1 MQQTTPQTV
10 SENKKEPS
18 SSLESKNNSYTAL
31 GDMESVKDE
40 FISIVSHELRTPMST
55 IKGYINMLLAG
66 DAGSINPEVKEVLTE
81 MLLAIEREIRLVNG
95 MLDIGRLESGKLP
108 FFLRDDIDVVEQSR
122 LLLHSL
128 KRTASEKKLS
138 LVLKTPTEIL
148 PKVQADSDK
157 VIQVLINLVG
167 NAMKFTKKGSITVS
181 FSQDEYFVKTCVTDT
196 GPGIP
201 PDKQPHL
208 FEKFSQAST
217 KKTRVSGGSG
227 LGLYISK
234 IIIEKMGG
242 EIALKESKANVGSK
256 FCFSLP
262 ISGGPKADEVAEKLK
277 KEEKQHE

>member
-10 SENKKEPS
+10 SENKKEVTSHLTS
-18 SSLESKNNSYTAL
+18 SSNNNAVL
-31 GDMESVKDE
+31 DNVESVKDE

-66 DAGSINPEVKEVLTE
+66 DAGPINPEVKEVLTE

-108 FFLRDDIDVVEQSR
+108 FILRDDVDVVEQTR

-128 KRTASEKKLS
+128 KRAALEKKLS
-138 LVLKTPTEIL
+138 LVLETPTETL

-157 VIQVLINLVG
+157 VVQVLINLVG
-167 NAMKFTKKGSITVS
+167 NAMKFTKEGSITAD
-181 FSQDEYFVKTCVTDT
+181 FSRDGDFVRTCVIDT

-201 PDKQPHL
+201 HDKQPHL

-242 EIALKESKANVGSK
+242 EIALKESKENVGSK

-262 ISGGPKADEVAEKLK
+262 VTGSPKANEIAKKLE

>member
-1 MQQTTPQTV
+1 
-10 SENKKEPS
+10 
-18 SSLESKNNSYTAL
+18 
-31 GDMESVKDE
+31 
-40 FISIVSHELRTPMST
+40 
-55 IKGYINMLLAG
+55 
-66 DAGSINPEVKEVLTE
+66 VKEVLTE

-95 MLDIGRLESGKLP
+95 MLDIGRLESGRLP
-108 FFLRDDIDVVEQSR
+108 FILRNDVDVVEQAR

-128 KRTASEKKLS
+128 KRAASEKKLS
-138 LVLKTPTEIL
+138 LVLETPTEVL

-181 FSQDEYFVKTCVTDT
+181 FSQDEDFVKTCVTDT
-196 GPGIP
+196 GPGVP

-217 KKTRVSGGSG
+217 KKTRISGGSG

-234 IIIEKMGG
+234 IIIEKLGG
-242 EIALKESKANVGSK
+242 KIALKESKAAVGSK

-262 ISGGPKADEVAEKLK
+262 ISGSSKANDVSEKLN

>member
-1 MQQTTPQTV
+1 MQQTAPQTV
-10 SENKKEPS
+10 SENEKEPS
-18 SSLESKNNSYTAL
+18 TNLRTPINSLVTLDNVES
-31 GDMESVKDE
+31 MKDE

-55 IKGYINMLLAG
+55 IKGYIDMLLAG
-66 DAGSINPEVKEVLTE
+66 DAGPINPEVKEILTE

-95 MLDIGRLESGKLP
+95 MLDIGRLESGRLP
-108 FFLRDDIDVVEQSR
+108 FVLRNDVDVIEQAR

-128 KRTASEKKLS
+128 KRAASEKKLS
-138 LVLKTPTEIL
+138 LVLETPTETL

-157 VIQVLINLVG
+157 VVQVLINLVG

-181 FSQDEYFVKTCVTDT
+181 FSRDSDFVETCVTDT

-208 FEKFSQAST
+208 FEKFSQAAT

-234 IIIEKMGG
+234 IIIKKMGG
-242 EIALKESKANVGSK
+242 EIALKESKADYGSK

-262 ISGGPKADEVAEKLK
+262 ISGSLKAADVSKKLK
-277 KEEKQHE
+277 REDKQHE